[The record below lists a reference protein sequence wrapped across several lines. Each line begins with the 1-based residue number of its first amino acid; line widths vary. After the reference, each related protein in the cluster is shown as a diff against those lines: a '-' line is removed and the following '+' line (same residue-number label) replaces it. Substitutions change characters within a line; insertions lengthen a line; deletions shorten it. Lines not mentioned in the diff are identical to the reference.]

1 MRLQP
6 VFNNLTSGSRL
17 MMLVIVVLLCG
28 ILSVSFSYLISIAIW
43 GKSVFFDAGNPETLN
58 LDFLRF
64 TQMINQVGIFLIPPV
79 IFAWLSYKSPAAF
92 LGFIKPDS
100 KHLIAAIVL
109 IIVAGPFT
117 GFLVSLNEG
126 LQLPDQLSGITDW
139 MRSSEDVA
147 AKLTNRFLE
156 APGTVSL
163 IINIIMIGLLPA
175 IGEELLFRSS
185 LIGIF
190 KRMFKGIHLPVIISA
205 FIFSALHLQFF
216 GFLPRFMLGLVF
228 GYLYVWSGS
237 IWIPVTAHFINN
249 TSVVIA
255 SYLYNQGLISI
266 DVNEMGNSDSALW
279 IGLSTLS
286 VFLILIWVYSTRR
299 KTSEI
304 CQHPQS
310 NIFNGF

>member
-1 MRLQP
+1 ML
-6 VFNNLTSGSRL
+6 
-17 MMLVIVVLLCG
+17 LVIVVLLCG
-28 ILSVSFSYLISIAIW
+28 ILSVSFSYLISIAVW
-43 GKSVFFDAGNPETLN
+43 GKGVFFEAGNPETLN
-58 LDFLRF
+58 LAFLRF

-92 LGFIKPDS
+92 LGFRKPDG

-109 IIVAGPFT
+109 IMVAGPFT
-117 GFLVSLNEG
+117 GFLATLNEG
-126 LQLPDQLSGITDW
+126 LQLPEQLSGIADW

-156 APGTVSL
+156 APGTGSL
-163 IINIIMIGLLPA
+163 VINIIMIGLLPA

-190 KRMFKGIHLPVIISA
+190 KRMFKSIHLPVIISA

-228 GYLYVWSGS
+228 GYLFVWTGS

-286 VFLILIWVYSTRR
+286 VLLVLKWVYVTRR
-299 KTSEI
+299 KSSEI
-304 CQHPQS
+304 SQHPQS
-310 NIFNGF
+310 NIFNRF